1 MPDAVH
7 RQADCDLTRSI
18 LRPAGDIRQKEE
30 PHVTVGPLKDQAKP
44 ILGRRP
50 ASEPTLEAVSREK
63 KGATTK

>member
-1 MPDAVH
+1 VTDRRLH
-7 RQADCDLTRSI
+7 FHQGLTRMKLGAESS
-18 LRPAGDIRQKEE
+18 DIRQKEE

-50 ASEPTLEAVSREK
+50 ASEPTLEAVSHEK